1 MDKGISKEFFKSY
14 GVPCPQGFSLSVEE
28 ADAPRQPLAYPCVVK
43 PACGGSSIGVSIVH
57 NETEYKKALADAFV
71 WEDQVVIEDYIQGRE
86 FSVGVIEGKAL
97 PVIEIAPIQGF
108 YDYKNKYAA
117 GSAVETCPA
126 DLPADITAQMHAM
139 PKWLWKPWAW
149 RPIPV
154 WTFYSMRRIR
164 SSVWRQ
170 IHCQA

>member
-1 MDKGISKEFFKSY
+1 MFLVHRDFPERGGGRRTETAT
-14 GVPCPQGFSLSVEE
+14 GLSV
-28 ADAPRQPLAYPCVVK
+28 CGKK

-97 PVIEIAPIQGF
+97 PIIEIAPVQGF
-108 YDYKNKYAA
+108 YDYKNKYKA

-126 DLPADITAQMHAM
+126 DLPADITAQMQRYAEM
-139 PKWLWKPWAW
+139 VVEALGLETYS
-149 RPIPV
+149 V
-154 WTFYSMRRIR
+154 WTFYSMRRID